1 MFAKRCHMGTLGGK
15 GLSNFTMHVQQNI
28 TIMHVIGTPA
38 HTVMHTRLHIFLYFK
53 FFIKYFGFTTE

>member
-1 MFAKRCHMGTLGGK
+1 MGTLGGK
-15 GLSNFTMHVQQNI
+15 GFSNFTMHVQQNI

-53 FFIKYFGFTTE
+53 IFIKYFGFTTE